1 MTKRRALSTRV
12 LLICAAIGVA
22 TGLLS
27 VPWAGLH
34 LVVAVGAVPLY
45 GFILGF
51 HVLPGVIAQQV
62 LRTRWVA
69 LITHGVAALISI
81 AFVPA
86 MVGGYLLAA
95 VVFGGV
101 QEGVS
106 AALRYRHWQAWR
118 FLVSSAITGFAVAVP
133 LWFAFDV
140 DQMSPW
146 AGVGFAAIFV
156 LGPVVWTVIGLG
168 IGGALRRAGIIRG

>member
-1 MTKRRALSTRV
+1 MTKSRALSTRV
-12 LLICAAIGVA
+12 LLVCAAIGVA
-22 TGLLS
+22 TGIVSAL
-27 VPWAGLH
+27 WAGLH

-45 GFILGF
+45 GLILGF

-86 MVGGYLLAA
+86 MAGRYLLAA

-101 QEGVS
+101 QEAVS
-106 AALRYRHWQAWR
+106 AALRYRRWEAWR
-118 FLVSSAITGFAVAVP
+118 FLLSSAVTGIVVAIP

-140 DQMSPW
+140 GALPIW
-146 AGVGFAAIFV
+146 AGSGFAVLFI
-156 LGPVVWTVIGLG
+156 LGPVVWTLIGLG
-168 IGGALRRAGIIRG
+168 IGGALRRAGVIRS